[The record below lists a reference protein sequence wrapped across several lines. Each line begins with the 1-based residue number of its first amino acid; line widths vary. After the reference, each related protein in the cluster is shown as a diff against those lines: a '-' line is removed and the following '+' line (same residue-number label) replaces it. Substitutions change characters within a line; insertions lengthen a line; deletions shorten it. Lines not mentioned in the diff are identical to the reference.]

1 MAEAETKERVE
12 WELPAG
18 LLENLRN
25 YCRTYEVSE
34 EDAVRKAVERLLAER
49 LLEEGE

>member
-12 WELPAG
+12 WELPAR
-18 LLENLRN
+18 LMEDLRD
-25 YCRTYEVSE
+25 YCRAYSTSE
-34 EDAVRKAVERLLAER
+34 EEAARKAIERLLAER